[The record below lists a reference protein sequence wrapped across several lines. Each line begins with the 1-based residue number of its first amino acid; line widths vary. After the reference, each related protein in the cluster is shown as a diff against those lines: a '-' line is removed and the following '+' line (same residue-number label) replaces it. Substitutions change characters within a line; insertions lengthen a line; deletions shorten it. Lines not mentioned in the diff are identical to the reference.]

1 MEKQNLKFTGRGKEL
16 VKQLMDTLWRVKSQV
31 LNKKED
37 IIVKDKVVVYD
48 GRQSISL
55 SGTHQEIADKIETIL
70 QNTPAELIEQN
81 SFKTRSMSLNKDS
94 APTRPVTMSS
104 QPINLAAS
112 VHTKPIAVTETKP
125 VVKQPAATHPTPGAT
140 TTQQSVK
147 DTEASLNA
155 EANLKVLMTMLN
167 DIHPEIANAITI
179 ADKVN
184 AVRTILARK
193 PGVKPAG
200 VKSEMDRNPTV
211 DGVDWDRLNSLPH
224 MRDA

>member
-1 MEKQNLKFTGRGKEL
+1 MEKQNLKFVGRSKEL
-16 VKQLMDTLWRVKSQV
+16 VKELIDTLWRVKNQV

-37 IIVKDKVVVYD
+37 IMIKDKVEAYD

-70 QNTPAELIEQN
+70 KNTPAELIDQN
-81 SFKTRSMSLNKDS
+81 SFKTRSIGLNKDS
-94 APTRPVTMSS
+94 ASTRPV
-104 QPINLAAS
+104 A
-112 VHTKPIAVTETKP
+112 ETKP
-125 VVKQPAATHPTPGAT
+125 VVKQPAATRPTSGAT

-147 DTEASLNA
+147 DTEARLNA
-155 EANLKVLMTMLN
+155 EANLKVLLTMLN

-179 ADKVN
+179 TDKVN
-184 AVRTILARK
+184 AVRTILSRK

-211 DGVDWDRLNSLPH
+211 NGVDWDTLNSLPH